1 MYDDLVKE
9 LRDSVVNSKQNKAI
23 NSVDLINTVADL
35 IEIWDEEICSKLY
48 RADYLT
54 PTSEE
59 TPRLTGNYLVK
70 VLGKTVYAFWDWD
83 KHQWFGLG
91 GYPLFG
97 VTFWMELPNP
107 PEEDE

>member
-1 MYDDLVKE
+1 MYEELTKE
-9 LRDSVVNSKQNKAI
+9 LRSSAANSKQNKAI
-23 NSVDLINTVADL
+23 NSVDLINAVADL
-35 IEIWDEEICSKLY
+35 IEIWDEEICNILY
-48 RADYLT
+48 RPSYWT
-54 PTSEE
+54 PMSGE

-91 GYPLFG
+91 GYPLDG
-97 VTFWMELPNP
+97 VTFWMELPDP